1 MEVATV
7 AGAKSVSVA
16 MGRAPGYPFNQSAR
30 QIARLGKAWIIH
42 WTRERH
48 MVVPRSHLHPALLLT
63 GMVIALAGCEKKDDG
78 AQPIATSSA
87 SESRS
92 ALDSAATT
100 VDTGPAAP
108 APAPVTP
115 AADTPAKA
123 PTKPAGL
130 PRPSIDPGRKTP
142 APRANPGAKSRPAD
156 SSASSAPAAAPAPA
170 QSKGLSYDPATNT
183 VTFDLIAGPFTY
195 NGARNGESTLTVP
208 SKANLVINFVNK
220 DGTPHSAEV
229 ISGEGAIPN
238 SSTDPAIPRAY
249 TNKALEGLPQEASD
263 VMRFPVPESGSYRI
277 FCGVP
282 GHGLSGMWI
291 WLKVDPAA
299 KAPSFGPTKA

>member
-1 MEVATV
+1 
-7 AGAKSVSVA
+7 
-16 MGRAPGYPFNQSAR
+16 
-30 QIARLGKAWIIH
+30 
-42 WTRERH
+42 
-48 MVVPRSHLHPALLLT
+48 MVVTSSHLHPALLLT
-63 GMVIALAGCEKKDDG
+63 GMAVIALAGCEKKDDG
-78 AQPIATSSA
+78 AQSIATSSA

-92 ALDSAATT
+92 AADSAAMT

-108 APAPVTP
+108 APPAVTP
-115 AADTPAKA
+115 PADTPAKA
-123 PTKPAGL
+123 PARPAGL
-130 PRPSIDPGRKTP
+130 PKPSIDPGRKTP
-142 APRANPGAKSRPAD
+142 APRADPRPKPAAD
-156 SSASSAPAAAPAPA
+156 SSTNSAAAAAPAPA
-170 QSKGLSYDPATNT
+170 PSKGLSYDPATNT
-183 VTFDLIAGPFTY
+183 VTFDLIAGPFTF

-229 ISGEGAIPN
+229 ISGEGAVPN

-263 VMRFPVPESGSYRI
+263 VMRFPVPESGTYRI

-299 KAPSFGPTKA
+299 KTPSFGPTKA